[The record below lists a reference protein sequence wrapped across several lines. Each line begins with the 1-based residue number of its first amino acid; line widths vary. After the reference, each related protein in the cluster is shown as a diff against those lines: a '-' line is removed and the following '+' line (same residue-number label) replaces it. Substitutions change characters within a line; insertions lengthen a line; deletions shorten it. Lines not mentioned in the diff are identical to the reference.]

1 VVVAGALVFSEK
13 GEKGFV
19 DAMDLYGAGKI
30 MEKVGEVEKS
40 LDFFQKALNGKLSD
54 EISLEAK
61 KRISYH
67 FKKNQDWERAVMM
80 WKEMTSAE
88 TASMSQLLS
97 FKELAMYLE
106 HKEKKFEEARE
117 VAEEGFVMSM
127 GFSSYYEKDFAH
139 RLERLKQKIKRQKES
154 EPKIKQSKKK
164 ESTKKQPKTKA
175 KGK

>member
-1 VVVAGALVFSEK
+1 
-13 GEKGFV
+13 
-19 DAMDLYGAGKI
+19 M
-30 MEKVGEVEKS
+30 GEVEKS

-61 KRISYH
+61 KKVSYH

-97 FKELAMYLE
+97 FRELAMYLE

-127 GFSSYYEKDFAH
+127 GFSSYYEKDFSH
-139 RLERLKQKIKRQKES
+139 RLERLKQKIQRQKEKEA
-154 EPKIKQSKKK
+154 EPKKIQSKKK
-164 ESTKKQPKTKA
+164 ESTRKKPKLKTK
-175 KGK
+175 GK